1 MSPGT
6 TGQSTDVSSKNMK
19 MSTLDISITC
29 FSTTCDDLNN
39 EFE

>member
-1 MSPGT
+1 MSPG
-6 TGQSTDVSSKNMK
+6 TGQSTDVSHKNMK

-29 FSTTCDDLNN
+29 FSITCDDLNN